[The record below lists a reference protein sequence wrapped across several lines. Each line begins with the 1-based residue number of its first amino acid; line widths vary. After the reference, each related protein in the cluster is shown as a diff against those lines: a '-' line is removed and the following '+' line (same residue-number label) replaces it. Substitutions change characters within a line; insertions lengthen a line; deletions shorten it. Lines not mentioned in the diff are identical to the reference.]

1 MVLDG
6 FWLASLFSVTV
17 GLGLGVA
24 MPRIAIRLAENQ
36 AGRTGAA
43 VFMVIGTLMMS
54 LSTLIDMSPFKAL
67 GLVGAVLSGLGAAV
81 LYFAWGRAYA
91 LAGGE
96 ATEWAIPFSLCLAMV
111 IALAASG
118 MNAWVSSA
126 VVALLPAISAGLL
139 AFSFRRALK
148 APQVSQ
154 KTRSAEAGGGSSV
167 VPMLRSL
174 PCAHCRMVCLHAVP
188 WDGGGVGLFGN
199 GALPDGSS
207 LRHSRRSRYFA
218 IVY

>member
-1 MVLDG
+1 MAVRVYKGGEYRRWDLLGLSCFCGWVYASFFTKAISLKGPAGTMVLDG

-24 MPRIAIRLAENQ
+24 MPRITIRLAENQ

-96 ATEWAIPFSLCLAMV
+96 ATEWAIPFSLCLAMA
-111 IALAASG
+111 IALVVSG
-118 MNAWVSSA
+118 MLRRWWCCC
-126 VVALLPAISAGLL
+126 LQ
-139 AFSFRRALK
+139 FRRGYSRFRFG
-148 APQVSQ
+148 AP
-154 KTRSAEAGGGSSV
+154 
-167 VPMLRSL
+167 
-174 PCAHCRMVCLHAVP
+174 
-188 WDGGGVGLFGN
+188 
-199 GALPDGSS
+199 
-207 LRHSRRSRYFA
+207 
-218 IVY
+218 